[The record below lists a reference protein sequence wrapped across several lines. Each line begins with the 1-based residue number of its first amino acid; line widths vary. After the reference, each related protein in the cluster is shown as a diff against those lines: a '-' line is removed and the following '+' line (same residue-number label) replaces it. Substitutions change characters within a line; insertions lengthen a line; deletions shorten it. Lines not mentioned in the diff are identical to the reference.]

1 MDGRREALS
10 NITYVA
16 VPHKRYTGRLSQ
28 PWPHLLGMLLAPM
41 SNRILLIAHAPLAH
55 ALAACAAHVFPDA
68 GERLLALDVAP
79 SADPVASL
87 QEAEALLAHSGSGPV
102 LVLSD
107 VFGATPHNIAQE
119 LAKNRPNTKLVTG
132 VNLPMLLRAL
142 CYQSEALDSLVARA
156 IAGGSQGILQVTPAT
171 PQNQNTR
178 VHDHDEHHHQQ

>member
-1 MDGRREALS
+1 M
-10 NITYVA
+10 NTV
-16 VPHKRYTGRLSQ
+16 
-28 PWPHLLGMLLAPM
+28 
-41 SNRILLIAHAPLAH
+41 LLIAHAPLAN
-55 ALAACAAHVFPDA
+55 ALRQGALHVFPDA
-68 GERLLALDVAP
+68 AADIAALDVDPDAP
-79 SADPVASL
+79 PEQTLAA
-87 QEAEALLAHSGSGPV
+87 AEALIAQLGERPV

-119 LAKNRPNTKLVTG
+119 LARNRPNTKLVTG